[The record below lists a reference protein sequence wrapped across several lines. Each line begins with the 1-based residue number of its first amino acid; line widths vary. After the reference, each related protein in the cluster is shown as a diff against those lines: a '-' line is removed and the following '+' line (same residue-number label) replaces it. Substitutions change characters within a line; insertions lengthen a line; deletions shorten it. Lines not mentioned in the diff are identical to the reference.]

1 MRRRESAICLRS
13 GDYSETS
20 QIVHFL
26 TRGDGKVK
34 LLAKG
39 AKRAKSNTGGPIDL
53 LAEGE
58 LVYIPAARE
67 GLGTVVEFCETVP
80 HAVLRRDAA
89 RLNAALYMVELTS
102 AVLAEGDPH
111 VEVFD
116 LLHSALV
123 RLGRKGSQ
131 AGAVLAYF
139 QWRVLRLVGLLGELK
154 ACVACGRDVSG
165 RAGRKDLHFSSL
177 QGGLLCGACEAAA
190 AGAAAEKYRLDG
202 ATLAGLAALAA
213 AETGVRVNLPAK
225 QATAVNRLLAYHATQ
240 QLGKTLKM
248 ARHAIG

>member
-1 MRRRESAICLRS
+1 MRRRESAICLWS

-26 TRGDGKVK
+26 ARGDGKVK

-39 AKRAKSNTGGPIDL
+39 AKRAKSSTGGPVDL

-58 LVYIPAARE
+58 LVYIPTARE
-67 GLGTVVEFCETVP
+67 GLGTLVEFCETVS
-80 HAVLRRDAA
+80 HAVLRRDAG

-102 AVLAEGDPH
+102 EVLAEGDPH
-111 VEVFD
+111 PEVFD
-116 LLHSALV
+116 LLHSALA
-123 RLGRKGSQ
+123 RLGRKSSL

-154 ACVACGRDVSG
+154 SCVSCGRDVSG
-165 RAGRKDLHFSSL
+165 RAGRKNLHFSSL

-190 AGAAAEKYRLDG
+190 AEKYRLDG
-202 ATLAGLAALAA
+202 STLAGLAALAA

-225 QATAVNRLLAYHATQ
+225 QAAAVNRLLAYHATE